1 MRATSPISGRPG
13 MNTSMSMAAITSTLR
28 RHGDGRAY
36 DRCGYRESTCLN
48 PQNFAIT
55 IGKPIG
61 AQILPDSLRIPHGTP
76 QQMLHAIGRRI
87 AVDFRQL
94 PAVFTLH
101 GAEQAP
107 DRGPGAATSVT
118 AGKVGHEPSFHL
130 GQPEGPCT
138 HRLQRQVGW
147 RRALLLS

>member
-1 MRATSPISGRPG
+1 MLAFLEKPRLINHERG
-13 MNTSMSMAAITSTLR
+13 LR
-28 RHGDGRAY
+28 IAQMLDH
-36 DRCGYRESTCLN
+36 
-48 PQNFAIT
+48 
-55 IGKPIG
+55 IG

-107 DRGPGAATSVT
+107 DRGPGAVTSVT